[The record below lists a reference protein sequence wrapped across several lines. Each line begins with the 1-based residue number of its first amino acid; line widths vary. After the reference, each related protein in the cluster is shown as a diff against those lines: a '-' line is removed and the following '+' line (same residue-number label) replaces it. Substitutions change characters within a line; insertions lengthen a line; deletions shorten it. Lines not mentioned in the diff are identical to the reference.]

1 MAAQELLISENW
13 IIEKADLVKDSP
25 DIAEMKSLSLRGTH
39 REKIRS
45 FGEAFKHFT
54 GLRLLDLSRNS
65 IVSLEGIQHLISL
78 EKLNL
83 YYNNVPS
90 LKEVSCLQMLSDLK
104 ELDLRLNPVT
114 NSKEDYRLSVVSM
127 LPKLEKLD
135 ERPVRD
141 SERKSAS
148 SQDYKKIMALGK
160 EDSSDLTKKKYGLDE
175 CTPDIHLQ
183 GKYKWSCGLNTD
195 LDFNEK
201 LRSRDPQLNF
211 EPVDPWRYSSALPV
225 TAASAEQ
232 KENATNE
239 QKVSEIRRS
248 REFKSSDLEEEYRP
262 LPSPTRSSLRS
273 PGKSPT
279 RSKDGFRVTFSDSR
293 APADP
298 ARSSHVA
305 EMDKALFSPGL
316 SEIESTYLC
325 KQHRSVNHAYQTPT
339 PLRDETPANSYS
351 DASSIAPRGSG
362 TRLHAE
368 KHAYKSPCVDLLQH
382 QLDKTSSAESS
393 TDRLLKLTS
402 DLYLSTH
409 INNEKATSASSGSSS
424 KKSTVSIELPPQACM
439 TTPDRP
445 FDRSH
450 PAPSVSSRPQVSR
463 GLMDQLN
470 SELLSK
476 KKPSTPAQEKKR
488 FPRPAEF
495 SNSFSPRTELRR
507 AGSLN
512 SVLYT
517 ASDYK
522 RREREATDLTGYHSQ
537 SPPSSSSQSISDI
550 SSVLK
555 QLLDLVD
562 RYWNGSKSLHLNRR
576 FLTPAHDLLA
586 GLTTSSASADSLQ
599 RSKAPTGRGV
609 DSAELQQV
617 NWQLMQTQ
625 EDQESLKRKVSQLLE
640 ENSTLQTQVPKTD
653 TKTAASQTIDDLQQ
667 SIERLS
673 LQVES
678 LNQQMKQFRKFEEA
692 VTMLQE
698 SHRSLVSTN
707 DCLLQQLNKAGS
719 RLPSE
724 LGQSSLASENTRAA
738 NGPSPSSR
746 PSASSSRFSQY
757 SRLST
762 CPL

>member
-1 MAAQELLISENW
+1 ME
-13 IIEKADLVKDSP
+13 
-25 DIAEMKSLSLRGTH
+25 
-39 REKIRS
+39 
-45 FGEAFKHFT
+45 
-54 GLRLLDLSRNS
+54 
-65 IVSLEGIQHLISL
+65 
-78 EKLNL
+78 
-83 YYNNVPS
+83 
-90 LKEVSCLQMLSDLK
+90 
-104 ELDLRLNPVT
+104 
-114 NSKEDYRLSVVSM
+114 
-127 LPKLEKLD
+127 
-135 ERPVRD
+135 
-141 SERKSAS
+141 
-148 SQDYKKIMALGK
+148 
-160 EDSSDLTKKKYGLDE
+160 
-175 CTPDIHLQ
+175 
-183 GKYKWSCGLNTD
+183 
-195 LDFNEK
+195 
-201 LRSRDPQLNF
+201 
-211 EPVDPWRYSSALPV
+211 
-225 TAASAEQ
+225 
-232 KENATNE
+232 
-239 QKVSEIRRS
+239 
-248 REFKSSDLEEEYRP
+248 
-262 LPSPTRSSLRS
+262 
-273 PGKSPT
+273 
-279 RSKDGFRVTFSDSR
+279 
-293 APADP
+293 
-298 ARSSHVA
+298 
-305 EMDKALFSPGL
+305 
-316 SEIESTYLC
+316 
-325 KQHRSVNHAYQTPT
+325 
-339 PLRDETPANSYS
+339 
-351 DASSIAPRGSG
+351 
-362 TRLHAE
+362 
-368 KHAYKSPCVDLLQH
+368 
-382 QLDKTSSAESS
+382 
-393 TDRLLKLTS
+393 
-402 DLYLSTH
+402 
-409 INNEKATSASSGSSS
+409 
-424 KKSTVSIELPPQACM
+424 
-439 TTPDRP
+439 
-445 FDRSH
+445 
-450 PAPSVSSRPQVSR
+450 
-463 GLMDQLN
+463 QLN

-517 ASDYK
+517 VSDYK

-586 GLTTSSASADSLQ
+586 SLTTSPASADSLQ
-599 RSKAPTGRGV
+599 RSNAPTGLGV

-625 EDQESLKRKVSQLLE
+625 EEQESLKRKVSQLLE
-640 ENSTLQTQVPKTD
+640 ENSALRTQIPKTD

-667 SIERLS
+667 TIEHLS

-678 LNQQMKQFRKFEEA
+678 LNQQLKQFRKFEEA

>member
-39 REKIRS
+39 TEKIRS
-45 FGEAFKHFT
+45 FGEAFKRFT

-65 IVSLEGIQHLISL
+65 IVSLEGIQYLISL

-90 LKEVSCLQMLSDLK
+90 LKEVSCLQLLSDLK
-104 ELDLRLNPVT
+104 ELDLRLNPVAS
-114 NSKEDYRLSVVSM
+114 SKEDYRLSVVSM

-175 CTPDIHLQ
+175 CTQDIHLQ
-183 GKYKWSCGLNTD
+183 GRYKWSCGLNTD
-195 LDFNEK
+195 FNEK
-201 LRSRDPQLNF
+201 LRPRDLQLNF
-211 EPVDPWRYSSALPV
+211 EPVDPWRYSSALSV

-305 EMDKALFSPGL
+305 EMDKALSSPGL
-316 SEIESTYLC
+316 SGIESTYLC
-325 KQHRSVNHAYQTPT
+325 KQHRSVNYAYQTPT

-351 DASSIAPRGSG
+351 DASSIVPRGSC

-368 KHAYKSPCVDLLQH
+368 KHAYKSSCVDLLQH

-402 DLYLSTH
+402 DLYLTTH

-424 KKSTVSIELPPQACM
+424 KKSTVSIELTPQGCM
-439 TTPDRP
+439 TTP
-445 FDRSH
+445 DRSH
-450 PAPSVSSRPQVSR
+450 PAPSVSSRPRVSR
-463 GLMDQLN
+463 GLMEQLN

-517 ASDYK
+517 VSDYK
-522 RREREATDLTGYHSQ
+522 RREREATDLTGYRSQ

-586 GLTTSSASADSLQ
+586 SLTSSPASADSLQ
-599 RSKAPTGRGV
+599 RSNAPTGLGV

-617 NWQLMQTQ
+617 NRQLIQTQ
-625 EDQESLKRKVSQLLE
+625 EEQESLKRKVSQLLE
-640 ENSTLQTQVPKTD
+640 ENSALRTQVPKTD

-667 SIERLS
+667 AIEHLS

-678 LNQQMKQFRKFEEA
+678 LNQQLKQFRKFEEA

-707 DCLLQQLNKAGS
+707 DCLLQQLNIAGS

>member
-1 MAAQELLISENW
+1 
-13 IIEKADLVKDSP
+13 
-25 DIAEMKSLSLRGTH
+25 MKSLSLRGTH
-39 REKIRS
+39 TEKIRS

-65 IVSLEGIQHLISL
+65 IVSLEGIQYLISL

-90 LKEVSCLQMLSDLK
+90 LKEVSCLQLLSDLK

-114 NSKEDYRLSVVSM
+114 SSKEDYRLSVVSM
-127 LPKLEKLD
+127 LPKLEKL
-135 ERPVRD
+135 
-141 SERKSAS
+141 
-148 SQDYKKIMALGK
+148 
-160 EDSSDLTKKKYGLDE
+160 
-175 CTPDIHLQ
+175 
-183 GKYKWSCGLNTD
+183 
-195 LDFNEK
+195 
-201 LRSRDPQLNF
+201 
-211 EPVDPWRYSSALPV
+211 
-225 TAASAEQ
+225 
-232 KENATNE
+232 
-239 QKVSEIRRS
+239 
-248 REFKSSDLEEEYRP
+248 EYRP
-262 LPSPTRSSLRS
+262 LPSPPRSSLRS

-305 EMDKALFSPGL
+305 EMDKALSSPGL
-316 SEIESTYLC
+316 SGIESTYLC

-339 PLRDETPANSYS
+339 ALRDETPANSYS
-351 DASSIAPRGSG
+351 DASSIVPRGSC

-368 KHAYKSPCVDLLQH
+368 KHAYKSSCVDLLQH

-402 DLYLSTH
+402 DLYLTTH

-424 KKSTVSIELPPQACM
+424 KKSTVSIELTPQGCM
-439 TTPDRP
+439 TTP
-445 FDRSH
+445 DRSH
-450 PAPSVSSRPQVSR
+450 PAPSVSSRPRVSR
-463 GLMDQLN
+463 GLMEQLN

-517 ASDYK
+517 VSDYK

-586 GLTTSSASADSLQ
+586 SLTTSPASADSLQ
-599 RSKAPTGRGV
+599 RSNAPTGLGV

-625 EDQESLKRKVSQLLE
+625 EEQESLKRKVSQLLE
-640 ENSTLQTQVPKTD
+640 ENSALRTQVPKTD
-653 TKTAASQTIDDLQQ
+653 TKTAASQTIGTKHLACC
-667 SIERLS
+667 I
-673 LQVES
+673 
-678 LNQQMKQFRKFEEA
+678 KFG
-692 VTMLQE
+692 TTD
-698 SHRSLVSTN
+698 RLVSGAKFGKTPYVILLEDIWRREKKLGLLVLKMYQIIKVYIGTN
-707 DCLLQQLNKAGS
+707 WFVTYLKTLLKAEVRMQEMVSMGVGNKPYLDIKPSDAAINDRAIDYIMKGRGS
-719 RLPSE
+719 RTRASIAVSLFDHSNPFKRTQTPISTSSAPTACNTPS
-724 LGQSSLASENTRAA
+724 SSLL
-738 NGPSPSSR
+738 GPLNLHMYTSQSLLPGVMPTYRPFCIGTCIEEDELEHDTSSQPSMR
-746 PSASSSRFSQY
+746 PCK
-757 SRLST
+757 RLKICSVI
-762 CPL
+762 LSKALQ